1 MVRAKCSRCDLALD
15 DKEGNIIKFNQ
26 VKEKLDKKQVLEGEF
41 LDFKGKYT
49 FSKKVFCGFC
59 GNVFTRRQHQQT
71 VTTKKSTWK
80 CYKTT
85 KDGAIFCPDSRIVDE
100 STLERAFMLV
110 MQRLITADDALINK
124 FVNRAK
130 QALDNTL
137 PIKSVDNIKKGIESL
152 EVRKNKVID
161 LMVDGTLS
169 KEQYQTRIDDIEK
182 KIEEY
187 RKELNE
193 ISLVTEKQNTLK
205 DKLEIIKEII
215 SNKLTIDEFDEDVFE
230 ALIKKVVVGGL
241 DDDGNKIHHMLT
253 FVFSEDRKT
262 NGYKTNYIVIDSFD
276 MPVDFYEFV
285 KNEYGVNKKRII
297 NSILVRMAVENE

>member
-1 MVRAKCSRCDLALD
+1 MCNRK
-15 DKEGNIIKFNQ
+15 IKNRIWCWTNLYF
-26 VKEKLDKKQVLEGEF
+26 VIKEK
-41 LDFKGKYT
+41 
-49 FSKKVFCGFC
+49 
-59 GNVFTRRQHQQT
+59 
-71 VTTKKSTWK
+71 
-80 CYKTT
+80 
-85 KDGAIFCPDSRIVDE
+85 
-100 STLERAFMLV
+100 
-110 MQRLITADDALINK
+110 
-124 FVNRAK
+124 
-130 QALDNTL
+130 
-137 PIKSVDNIKKGIESL
+137 
-152 EVRKNKVID
+152 
-161 LMVDGTLS
+161 
-169 KEQYQTRIDDIEK
+169 IDDIEK

-215 SNKLTIDEFDEDVFE
+215 SNKLTIDEFDEDIFE

-276 MPVDFYEFV
+276 MPVNFYEFV

-297 NSILVRMAVENE
+297 NSIPIRIAVENE